1 MNNIL
6 ITTGN
11 LDEQVEYEIIDA
23 IFAIG
28 STTESFWKGI
38 DANNAFLGVKNELRK
53 KCAEL
58 GGQAVVNCQFQY
70 RVAVADGAFGS
81 KKQVIELFA
90 YGTAVRILQ

>member
-1 MNNIL
+1 MNNNIL
-6 ITTGN
+6 ITTGS

-28 STTESFWKGI
+28 STTQGFFSGLDPNK
-38 DANNAFLGVKNELRK
+38 AFEGVKDELRK
-53 KCAEL
+53 RCAAL

-70 RVAVADGAFGS
+70 RVALADGAFGS

-90 YGTAVRILQ
+90 YGTAVRIG